1 MRMVCSTAMATILV
15 LVSQNASAQ
24 TRNDETR
31 RAALIQQATQARSQG
46 RWSSVADLL
55 QQVIEIRATASVRL
69 GLAGALQELGRYQEA
84 ATQATLCMQTAS
96 TDRDLREEQRTALVD
111 GCGQVLRD
119 STANLASVTVE
130 VSPEGVSGTT
140 LSVDGEP
147 VEGFAAGRPFYLTPG
162 RRRFALAAP
171 EHRSVEVS
179 ETLRAGVSRT
189 MQMHLARQE
198 AQAPQLS
205 PLPSSQTASASI
217 APWLISGAGVLAFG
231 FGLVAILGPGDSAR
245 DERAVICEDY
255 SGSETRCPNT
265 PDVNRLQS
273 RYETWHNMGIA
284 SIATGS
290 GMIVGG
296 LLWGLLRPSPSRS
309 ANTPVVSL
317 GFHPRGLSLRGTW

>member
-1 MRMVCSTAMATILV
+1 MRMVCTAAMATILV
-15 LVSQNASAQ
+15 LVSQDASAQ

-31 RAALIQQATQARSQG
+31 RTALIQQATQARSQG
-46 RWSSVADLL
+46 RWSAVAELL

-130 VSPEGVSGTT
+130 VSPEGVTGTT

-171 EHRSVEVS
+171 EYRSVEVS

-189 MQMHLARQE
+189 VRMHLARQE
-198 AQAPQLS
+198 VHAPQLS
-205 PLPSSQTASASI
+205 PLTSSQTASASMS
-217 APWLISGAGVLAFG
+217 PWLLSGAGVLAVG

-245 DERAVICEDY
+245 DERAEICRLD
-255 SGSETRCPNT
+255 SGSDTRCPNT
-265 PDVNRLQS
+265 SQVNELQS
-273 RYETWHNMGIA
+273 RYETWHYMGIA
-284 SIATGS
+284 SVAAGS
-290 GMIVGG
+290 GLIIGG
-296 LLWGLLRPSPSRS
+296 LLWGLLRPSSARS
-309 ANTPVVSL
+309 ANRPVVSL
-317 GFHPRGLSLRGTW
+317 GFQPHGLLLRGAW